1 MKLTREEILNEIEA
15 LELLKETCEKINDYM
30 GAASASLKILK
41 HKQRL
46 SKMDSEIK
54 H

>member
-30 GAASASLKILK
+30 GAASASMRILRYK
-41 HKQRL
+41 REL
-46 SKMDSEIK
+46 SMIDSEIK